1 MNSNNIYP
9 SFEMDSEQHQYIKLK
24 FVILEKDW
32 PYPNFEIVVAY
43 NDPLMFINKEL
54 QDRHG
59 GITDIRLYL
68 DAEKQNQQVIDYI
81 RLQQIFNKK
90 IGDALAIKG
99 SNSQETAPN
108 VTIYYDFKNAT
119 KSPVQLF

>member
-1 MNSNNIYP
+1 MNANNIYP

-68 DAEKQNQQVIDYI
+68 DAEKQNQ
-81 RLQQIFNKK
+81 LQYIFNKK
-90 IGDALAIKG
+90 IGDALVIKG
-99 SNSQETAPN
+99 SNSQESAPI
-108 VTIYYDFKNAT
+108 VTIYYDFKNAI